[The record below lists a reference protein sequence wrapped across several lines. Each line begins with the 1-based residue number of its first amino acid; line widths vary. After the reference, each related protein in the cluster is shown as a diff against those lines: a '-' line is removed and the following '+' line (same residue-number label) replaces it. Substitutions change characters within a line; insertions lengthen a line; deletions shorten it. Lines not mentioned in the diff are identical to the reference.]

1 VKPRPHAL
9 LILGLLALVPAQA
22 QESPRPRV
30 TLSVREADLKDILR
44 AAAHGTDININFE
57 PGLDTIIRGI
67 DLKAVTLEEILD
79 EILPGVGLSYT
90 KQGRTLYIRKGMDN
104 GLRFY
109 QVDTLSMRR
118 QGHKSFQV
126 NASGQV
132 MQSGGGTGGGTGGG
146 SMMGGGSQ
154 SGGGQGQGGQSQG
167 GGNTSAYTS
176 SVTVGNGSDPWQEL
190 EMGLGTLVFGRPPEN
205 ANQNP
210 QSGSGSGGGI
220 AGPSSRGYSQ
230 DGKSL
235 VIHPDSGLI
244 VLSADPATHQRV
256 ESYLKEIKRRN
267 SRQVLLEARIVEVS
281 LGKDSQIGVDWNAIL
296 QKGAIAGGAG
306 TDIRGLFGSA
316 VTADPTSD
324 GAARFI
330 VRGASVQAAL
340 SALAHDGRLE
350 VLSAPRISTLNN
362 QKAILRVVREDAY
375 FLQSSQVT
383 PGGTSGNIATVQI
396 TPMVVPVGIIL
407 DILPQIGEDGTI
419 TLAVNPSVSEV
430 VAVRS
435 FKVDGGGASN
445 SASATL
451 PVVDRRDLDTVVR
464 IKSGETLV
472 LAGIIRAKETFDDT
486 GVPWVRKIPFLG
498 SLFTKRDKV
507 KSHTELAIF
516 ITPTLVEDSDQ
527 ILTQRRTTETRLE
540 KAGADLKPEPKKEVS
555 LKEP

>member
-1 VKPRPHAL
+1 
-9 LILGLLALVPAQA
+9 LITGLLALVPAQA
-22 QESPRPRV
+22 QEAPRPRV

-57 PGLDTIIRGI
+57 PGVDTIIRGV
-67 DLKAVTLEEILD
+67 DLKAVTLEEILE
-79 EILPGVGLSYT
+79 EILPGCGLSYT
-90 KQGRTLYIRKGMDN
+90 KQGRTLFIRKGMDSA
-104 GLRFY
+104 LRFY
-109 QVDTLSMRR
+109 HVDTLSMRR
-118 QGHKSFQV
+118 QGNKSFQV

-132 MQSGGGTGGGTGGG
+132 MQSGGGGSGG

-154 SGGGQGQGGQSQG
+154 SGGGQGQGAQG
-167 GGNTSAYTS
+167 GGNSSAYTS

-190 EMGLGTLVFGRPPEN
+190 EVGLGILVFGRPPEG
-205 ANQNP
+205 ANPNP
-210 QSGSGSGGGI
+210 QTGSGAGGGI
-220 AGPSSRGYSQ
+220 AGPATRGYAK

-235 VIHPDSGLI
+235 VIHPDSGL
-244 VLSADPATHQRV
+244 VVVSADPATHQRV
-256 ESYLKEIKRRN
+256 DAYLKEIKRRN

-281 LGKDSQIGVDWNAIL
+281 LGNDSQIGVDWNAVI
-296 QKGAIAGGAG
+296 QKGIIAGGTG
-306 TDIRGLFGSA
+306 TDIRGLFGNA
-316 VTADPTSD
+316 VTAEPTSE

-330 VRGASVQAAL
+330 VRGAGVQAAL

-350 VLSAPRISTLNN
+350 VLSAPRISALNN

-383 PGGTSGNIATVQI
+383 PGGTGGNIATVQI

-407 DILPQIGEDGTI
+407 DILPQIGDDGII

-435 FKVDGGGASN
+435 FKIDGGPASS

-472 LAGIIRAKETFDDT
+472 LAGIIRAKETSDDT
-486 GVPWVRKIPFLG
+486 GVPWARKIPFLG
-498 SLFTKRDKV
+498 SLFTKRDKL

-516 ITPTLVEDSDQ
+516 ITPTLVEDSEQ
-527 ILTQRRTTETRLE
+527 IATQRESSEKRLE
-540 KAGADLKPEPKKEVS
+540 KSGAKLQPEPRS
-555 LKEP
+555 ATSIKEP